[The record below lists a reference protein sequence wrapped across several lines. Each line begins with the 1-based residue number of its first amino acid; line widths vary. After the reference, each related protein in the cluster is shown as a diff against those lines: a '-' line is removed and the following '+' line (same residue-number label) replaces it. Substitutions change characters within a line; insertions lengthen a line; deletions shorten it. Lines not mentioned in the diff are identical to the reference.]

1 MPETTNQILERLT
14 QVEMNQAFHDDSI
27 EALERTIASQHQDI
41 QLLEKK
47 IALLSDYIKNLK
59 QDGIKDPQDE
69 VPPPH
74 Y

>member
-1 MPETTNQILERLT
+1 MPEATNQTLERLT
-14 QVEMNQAFHDDSI
+14 KVEMNQAFHDDSI

-59 QDGIKDPQDE
+59 QDSIKDPKDE

>member
-1 MPETTNQILERLT
+1 MPEATNQVLERLT

-47 IALLSDYIKNLK
+47 ITLLSDYIKSLK
-59 QDGIKDPQDE
+59 QDGIKDPKDE

>member
-1 MPETTNQILERLT
+1 MTETTNQILERLT

-47 IALLSDYIKNLK
+47 IALLSDYIKSLK

>member
-47 IALLSDYIKNLK
+47 ITLLSDYIKNLK
-59 QDGIKDPQDE
+59 QDSIKDPQDE

>member
-1 MPETTNQILERLT
+1 MPETTNQILERLAE
-14 QVEMNQAFHDDSI
+14 VEMNQAFHDDSI
-27 EALERTIASQHQDI
+27 DALERTIASQHQDI

>member
-1 MPETTNQILERLT
+1 MPEATNQILERLT
-14 QVEMNQAFHDDSI
+14 LVEMNQAFHDDSI

-47 IALLSDYIKNLK
+47 IALLSDYIKTLK

>member
-1 MPETTNQILERLT
+1 MPENKEILERLN
-14 QVEMNQAFHDDSI
+14 QLEMNQAFHDDNI
-27 EALERTIASQHQDI
+27 EALERTVAIQHQEI

-47 IALLSDYIKNLK
+47 LMLLSDYIKTLK
-59 QDGIKDPQDE
+59 QDAIKDPKDE

>member
-1 MPETTNQILERLT
+1 MPEATNQILERLT

-27 EALERTIASQHQDI
+27 EALERTIANQHQDI

-47 IALLSDYIKNLK
+47 IALLSEYIKNLK
-59 QDGIKDPQDE
+59 QDGIKDPHDE

>member
-1 MPETTNQILERLT
+1 MPENKVFLERLN
-14 QVEMNQAFHDDSI
+14 QLEMNQAFHDDSI
-27 EALERTIASQHQDI
+27 EALERTIAIQHQEI

-47 IALLSDYIKNLK
+47 LMLLSDYIKTLK
-59 QDGIKDPQDE
+59 QDGIKDQKDE

>member
-1 MPETTNQILERLT
+1 MPETTSQILERLT
-14 QVEMNQAFHDDSI
+14 ELEMNQAFHDDSI
-27 EALERTIASQHQDI
+27 EALESTIASQHQDI

-47 IALLSDYIKNLK
+47 IALLSDYIKSLK

-69 VPPPH
+69 IPPPH

>member
-1 MPETTNQILERLT
+1 MPEATNQFLERLT

>member
-1 MPETTNQILERLT
+1 MTETTNQILERLT

-47 IALLSDYIKNLK
+47 IVLLSDYIKNLK
-59 QDGIKDPQDE
+59 QDGIKNPQDE

>member
-1 MPETTNQILERLT
+1 MPETTNQMLERLT

-41 QLLEKK
+41 QLLENK
-47 IALLSDYIKNLK
+47 ITLLSDYIKNLK
-59 QDGIKDPQDE
+59 QDSIKDPQDE